1 MGIHD
6 VPDWDLDDD
15 YEETPTPICCYGD
28 EMQQNPVSGKW
39 SCPHCLRV
47 INDDYDLIMATHE
60 PDPDR
65 CHDSCDNEL
74 V

>member
-1 MGIHD
+1 MMDI
-6 VPDWDLDDD
+6 PDDLIGGD

-39 SCPHCLRV
+39 VCPHCFST
-47 INDDYDLIMATHE
+47 IEDNYNAIIATHE

-65 CHDSCDNEL
+65 WHDSCDKKEE
-74 V
+74 